1 VTNIQVPHE
10 EVREIGKNFA
20 TEAAAAIAR
29 VAGLDSSL
37 RALEWVGMTNLA
49 FFQSW
54 EEALQFKKKY
64 HEELDKINQQLTEIA
79 DRFKAADEA
88 RLG

>member
-20 TEAAAAIAR
+20 TEAAAAAAR

-37 RALEWVGMTNLA
+37 RALDWIGMTNQA
-49 FFQSW
+49 FFQAW

-64 HEELDKINQQLTEIA
+64 HEELEKINQQLTEIA

>member
-20 TEAAAAIAR
+20 TEAAAAAAR

-37 RALEWVGMTNLA
+37 RALDWIGMTNQA

-64 HEELDKINQQLTEIA
+64 HEELEKINQQLTEIA